1 MPHKN
6 KYGHEEPSSSEGES
20 DSDKEEV
27 VEENKGDVMDMTIY
41 PIKEDPTKPIYR
53 EVGEPLLKPPFT
65 YAFVGFRGSSKT
77 TTLMNLI
84 LRPYPFYGASDKIDD
99 KDPNSKPVFDNIFV
113 ISPTIGLD
121 STSKPLLKVVPP
133 ENIFT
138 DYSDAM
144 IDQILAY
151 QKAQEPPREKTLIIC
166 DDILG
171 LGGKGLSPTSK
182 IYRLP
187 AVLRHYDCSIC
198 YLVQLLRGNGS
209 LPPITRNN
217 IEGWFLYKNPNSRE
231 IEKMGEEFGSFGG
244 KENFYRL
251 FRDAVME
258 KPYSFLFL
266 DSRKYLAY
274 SNLTEHMWSK
284 YNEDGT
290 FAPLYGAEEGDIDLD
305 SIDPSASQDRQ
316 NKGKETEKKSMPN
329 VNGKEKEGR

>member
-1 MPHKN
+1 M
-6 KYGHEEPSSSEGES
+6 S
-20 DSDKEEV
+20 DDET
-27 VEENKGDVMDMTIY
+27 NFDMTIY
-41 PIKEDPTKPIYR
+41 PIQDDPYKPVYR

-65 YAFVGFRGSSKT
+65 YGFCGFRGSSKT

-84 LRPYPFYGASDKIDD
+84 LRPYPFYGATDKV
-99 KDPNSKPVFDNIFV
+99 DPNNPKTQPVFDNIFV

-138 DYSDAM
+138 DYSDEM
-144 IDQILAY
+144 VDQLLAY

-171 LGGKGLSPTSK
+171 MGGKGLSPTSK

-187 AVLRHYDCSIC
+187 AVLRHYDCSIV
-198 YLVQLLRGNGS
+198 YLVQILRGGGS
-209 LPPITRNN
+209 LPPVCRSN

-231 IEKMGEEFGSFGG
+231 IEKMAEEFGSFGG
-244 KENFYRL
+244 KDNWMRL
-251 FRDAVME
+251 YRDAVME

-266 DSRKYLAY
+266 DARKYTAW

-284 YNEDGT
+284 YDENGN
-290 FAPLYGAEEGDIDLD
+290 FAPLYKAEEGKLDLD
-305 SIDPSASQDRQ
+305 TIDPSA
-316 NKGKETEKKSMPN
+316 KVIKKDI
-329 VNGKEKEGR
+329 KDL

>member
-1 MPHKN
+1 MSSDESE
-6 KYGHEEPSSSEGES
+6 EEPTTSGIVPE
-20 DSDKEEV
+20 
-27 VEENKGDVMDMTIY
+27 MDMTIY
-41 PIKEDPTKPIYR
+41 PIKDDPTKPIYR
-53 EVGEPLLKPPFT
+53 EVGDPLLKPPFT

-84 LRPYPFYGASDKIDD
+84 MRPYPFYGASDKVDA
-99 KDPNSKPVFDNIFV
+99 KDPMTQPVFDNIFV

-138 DYSDAM
+138 TYSDEM
-144 IDQILAY
+144 IDALLEY
-151 QKAQEPPREKTLIIC
+151 QKNQEPPREKTLIIC

-171 LGGKGLSPTSK
+171 LGGKGLSPNSK

-187 AVLRHYDCSIC
+187 AVLRHYDCSVC

-231 IEKMGEEFGSFGG
+231 IEKMAEEFGSYGG

-274 SNLTEHMWSK
+274 SNLTDHMWSK

-290 FAPLYGAEEGDIDLD
+290 FAPLYKAEEGKMDLD
-305 SIDPSASQDRQ
+305 VIDPSANQGKQKRRKRKSSQINYFYFIRII
-316 NKGKETEKKSMPN
+316 
-329 VNGKEKEGR
+329 

>member
-20 DSDKEEV
+20 EDEKEV
-27 VEENKGDVMDMTIY
+27 VEEKDKGDMDMTIY

-305 SIDPSASQDRQ
+305 SIDPSANQS
-316 NKGKETEKKSMPN
+316 KGKETEKKSMPN
-329 VNGKEKEGR
+329 VNGKEKERR

>member
-1 MPHKN
+1 MPKN
-6 KYGHEEPSSSEGES
+6 KYGHEEESSSDDS
-20 DSDKEEV
+20 ASDKEE
-27 VEENKGDVMDMTIY
+27 EEESSITDDLTIY

-53 EVGEPLLKPPFT
+53 EVGDPLLKPPFT

-84 LRPYPFYGASDKIDD
+84 LRPYPFYGASNKTNP
-99 KDPNSKPVFDNIFV
+99 KDPKTLPVFDNIFV

-151 QKAQEPPREKTLIIC
+151 QKAQEPPREKCLIIC

-171 LGGKGLSPTSK
+171 LGGKGLGPNSK

-198 YLVQLLRGNGS
+198 YLVQILRGNGS

-217 IEGWFLYKNPNSRE
+217 IEGWFLYKNPNSKE

-284 YNEDGT
+284 YDEQGK
-290 FAPLYGAEEGDIDLD
+290 FAPLYKADEGHLELD
-305 SIDPSASQDRQ
+305 AIDPSAQQ
-316 NKGKETEKKSMPN
+316 GET
-329 VNGKEKEGR
+329 KEKNNVE

>member
-1 MPHKN
+1 M
-6 KYGHEEPSSSEGES
+6 SSSESES
-20 DSDKEEV
+20 DHEDEPVVKKKGKKTKEPI
-27 VEENKGDVMDMTIY
+27 DMDMTIY
-41 PIKEDPTKPIYR
+41 PVMDDPSRPIYR

-84 LRPYPFYGASDKIDD
+84 MRPFPFYGASDKVDP
-99 KDPNSKPVFDNIFV
+99 KDPLTQPVFDNIFV

-138 DYSDAM
+138 DYSDDM
-144 IDQILAY
+144 IDSILEY
-151 QKAQEPPREKTLIIC
+151 QKNQEPPREKTLIIC

-171 LGGKGLSPTSK
+171 LAGKGLSASSK

-187 AVLRHYDCSIC
+187 AVLRHYDCSVC

-217 IEGWFLYKNPNSRE
+217 IEGWFLYKNPNSKE

-258 KPYSFLFL
+258 KPYSFLFM

-274 SNLTEHMWSK
+274 SNLTEFMWSK

-290 FAPLYGAEEGDIDLD
+290 FAPLYKADEGKLELD
-305 SIDPSASQDRQ
+305 AIDPSSQSSTG
-316 NKGKETEKKSMPN
+316 GKKDGEKP
-329 VNGKEKEGR
+329 GKI

>member
-1 MPHKN
+1 MSSSDSESD
-6 KYGHEEPSSSEGES
+6 HEEPVIPKKKSKRTK
-20 DSDKEEV
+20 KEPI
-27 VEENKGDVMDMTIY
+27 DMDMTIY
-41 PIKEDPTKPIYR
+41 PVMADPTAPIYR

-77 TTLMNLI
+77 TTLMNII
-84 LRPYPFYGASDKIDD
+84 LRPYPFYGASDVVDP
-99 KDPNSKPVFDNIFV
+99 KDPLSQPVFDNIFV

-121 STSKPLLKVVPP
+121 STSKPLLKIVPP

-138 DYSDAM
+138 EYSDEMVDA
-144 IDQILAY
+144 ILQY

-171 LGGKGLSPTSK
+171 LAGKGLSASSK

-187 AVLRHYDCSIC
+187 AVLRHYDCSVC

-217 IEGWFLYKNPNSRE
+217 IEGWWLYKNPNSKE
-231 IEKMGEEFGSFGG
+231 IEKMAEEFGSFGG

-251 FRDAVME
+251 YRDAVME

-274 SNLTEHMWSK
+274 SNLTTQMWSK

-290 FAPLYGAEEGDIDLD
+290 FAPLYKADEGKLELD
-305 SIDPSASQDRQ
+305 AIDPSSQG
-316 NKGKETEKKSMPN
+316 GKKDGDN
-329 VNGKEKEGR
+329 VLLR

>member
-1 MPHKN
+1 MNNPNH
-6 KYGHEEPSSSEGES
+6 
-20 DSDKEEV
+20 KEEEEQMEEEDV
-27 VEENKGDVMDMTIY
+27 VVDKDTNMDMTIF
-41 PIKEDPTKPIYR
+41 PIKDDPTKPIYR
-53 EVGEPLLKPPFT
+53 PVGEPLLRPPFT

-84 LRPYPFYGASDKIDD
+84 LRPYPFYGASSKVNPN
-99 KDPNSKPVFDNIFV
+99 DPMTKPVFDNIFV

-138 DYSDAM
+138 DYSDGM
-144 IDQILAY
+144 IDQILEY
-151 QKAQEPPREKTLIIC
+151 QKNQEPPREKTLIIC

-171 LGGKGLSPTSK
+171 LGGKGLGPNSK

-187 AVLRHYDCSIC
+187 AVLRHYDCSVC
-198 YLVQLLRGNGS
+198 YLVQILRGGGS

-217 IEGWFLYKNPNSRE
+217 IEGWFLYKNPNSKE

-244 KENFYRL
+244 KDNFFKLY
-251 FRDAVME
+251 RDAVME

-274 SNLTEHMWSK
+274 SNLQTKLWQK

-290 FAPLYGAEEGDIDLD
+290 FAPLYKANEGKIDLET
-305 SIDPSASQDRQ
+305 IDPSNNQ
-316 NKGKETEKKSMPN
+316 GKIEEELS
-329 VNGKEKEGR
+329 KEE

>member
-1 MPHKN
+1 M
-6 KYGHEEPSSSEGES
+6 SSSESES
-20 DSDKEEV
+20 DHEEEPVTKGKKTKEPI
-27 VEENKGDVMDMTIY
+27 DMDMTIY
-41 PIKEDPTKPIYR
+41 PVMDDPTKPIYR
-53 EVGEPLLKPPFT
+53 PVGDPLLKPPFT

-84 LRPYPFYGASDKIDD
+84 MRPYPFYGASDKVDP
-99 KDPNSKPVFDNIFV
+99 KDPLTQPVFDNIFV

-121 STSKPLLKVVPP
+121 STSKPLLKVVPQ

-138 DYSDAM
+138 DYSDDM
-144 IDQILAY
+144 VDSILAY

-171 LGGKGLSPTSK
+171 LAGKGLSASSK

-187 AVLRHYDCSIC
+187 AVLRHYDCSVC

-231 IEKMGEEFGSFGG
+231 IEKMGEEFGSYGG

-251 FRDAVME
+251 YRDAVME
-258 KPYSFLFL
+258 KPYSFLFM

-274 SNLTEHMWSK
+274 SNLTTHMWSK

-290 FAPLYGAEEGDIDLD
+290 FAPLYKAEEGKLELD
-305 SIDPSASQDRQ
+305 AIDPSANQ
-316 NKGKETEKKSMPN
+316 KGGKKLGSDGEKD
-329 VNGKEKEGR
+329 EKI

>member
-1 MPHKN
+1 MTKN
-6 KYGHEEPSSSEGES
+6 KYGHDEPSSSEGSASSS
-20 DSDKEEV
+20 DEEV
-27 VEENKGDVMDMTIY
+27 EEKKTTTNDLTIF
-41 PIKEDPTKPIYR
+41 PIKEDPTKPQYR
-53 EVGEPLLKPPFT
+53 EVGDPLLKPPFT

-84 LRPYPFYGASDKIDD
+84 LRPYPFYGAENKTNP
-99 KDPNSKPVFDNIFV
+99 KDPKTLPVFDNIFV

-151 QKAQEPPREKTLIIC
+151 QKAQEPPREKCLIIC

-171 LGGKGLSPTSK
+171 LGGKGLGANSK

-187 AVLRHYDCSIC
+187 AVLRHYDTSIC
-198 YLVQLLRGNGS
+198 YLVQILRGGGS

-217 IEGWFLYKNPNSRE
+217 IEGWFLYKNPNSKE

-258 KPYSFLFL
+258 KPYSFLYL

-284 YNEDGT
+284 YDENGK
-290 FAPLYGAEEGDIDLD
+290 FNPLYKADEGQLDLD
-305 SIDPSASQDRQ
+305 HIDPSSQQ
-316 NKGKETEKKSMPN
+316 GQKGENEEKKN
-329 VNGKEKEGR
+329 LKE

>member
-1 MPHKN
+1 MSKRKDDADISDN
-6 KYGHEEPSSSEGES
+6 EEADTKESPLVNDRQEG
-20 DSDKEEV
+20 
-27 VEENKGDVMDMTIY
+27 DMIIY

-53 EVGEPLLKPPFT
+53 EVGDPLLKPPFT

-84 LRPYPFYGASDKIDD
+84 LRPYPFYGASDKVNP
-99 KDPNSKPVFDNIFV
+99 KDPKTLPVFDNIFV

-251 FRDAVME
+251 YRDAVME

-274 SNLTEHMWSK
+274 NNLTDHMWSK

-290 FAPLYGAEEGDIDLD
+290 FAPLYGAEEGQIDLD
-305 SIDPSASQDRQ
+305 TIDPSASQSKQ
-316 NKGKETEKKSMPN
+316 KEN
-329 VNGKEKEGR
+329 LKE

>member
-1 MPHKN
+1 MSKR
-6 KYGHEEPSSSEGES
+6 KDDADIS
-20 DSDKEEV
+20 DSEDDADTKNAPLVNDRKE
-27 VEENKGDVMDMTIY
+27 GDMIIY

-84 LRPYPFYGASDKIDD
+84 LRPFPFYGASDKVNP
-99 KDPNSKPVFDNIFV
+99 KDPKTLPVFDNIFV

-251 FRDAVME
+251 YRDAVME

-274 SNLTEHMWSK
+274 NNLTDHMWSK

-290 FAPLYGAEEGDIDLD
+290 FAPLYRADEGDIDLD
-305 SIDPSASQDRQ
+305 VIDPSASQS
-316 NKGKETEKKSMPN
+316 KEKKEN
-329 VNGKEKEGR
+329 LKE